1 MEEMRANILGQILD
15 PDAKERCTIRKY
27 DKILRFYV

>member
-15 PDAKERCTIRKY
+15 ADAKER
-27 DKILRFYV
+27 RFYISLIS